1 MEHQE
6 LNALLAGLA
15 QREERV
21 VEMQSALTACKTLGP
36 DNGGQGELVKVR
48 LITDW
53 LEACGVRDLQRLD
66 APDERVP
73 DGLRPNLAAR
83 LPGATSRTLWLFG
96 HTDVVPPGDPAAWT
110 SDPWQVRREGDWLYG
125 RGVEDNQQA
134 IVSMLLL
141 AEELCRQEVTPALS
155 LGLVFM
161 ADEESG
167 SQYGLAHV
175 LEQAAQ
181 MFRPDDLY
189 IVPDAGSP
197 RGDLIEVAEK
207 SQLWLKVRTTGL
219 QCHASTPHKGRNAFV
234 AGADMVLTC
243 RQGLHDAFP
252 QENALFRPPCS
263 TFVPSRH
270 EANVPSVNILPGSD
284 VFYLDCRLL
293 PDVPQEAVLAEAR
306 RLAAAVAARHGVEI
320 MVEVEHAQPAS
331 ATPANSPVV
340 RALEWA
346 VERVYGAQARPVGI
360 GGATV
365 AALLRRK
372 GLPAAVWACIQNTCH
387 QPDERASISA
397 ACKDAQV
404 FAHIL
409 MQGDVH
415 A

>member
-1 MEHQE
+1 MNQN
-6 LNALLAGLA
+6 LDRLLAGLA
-15 QREERV
+15 ERGERV
-21 VEMQSALTACKTLGP
+21 VELQSALTACKALGP
-36 DNGGQGELVKVR
+36 DNGGRGELDKVR
-48 LITDW
+48 RITDW
-53 LEACGVRDLQRLD
+53 LTACGVRDLRRMD
-66 APDERVP
+66 APDNRVP
-73 DGLRPNLAAR
+73 DGLRPNLIAR
-83 LPGATSRTLWLFG
+83 LSGTTSRTLWLFG

-141 AEELCRQEVTPALS
+141 AEELRRQNLTPALG

-167 SQYGLAHV
+167 SDYGLAHV
-175 LEQAAQ
+175 LEQAPEL
-181 MFRPDDLY
+181 FRPDDLY

-207 SQLWLKVRTTGL
+207 SQLWLKVRTTGA
-219 QCHASTPHKGRNAFV
+219 QCHASTPHKGRNAFL
-234 AGADMVLTC
+234 AGADMVLAC
-243 RQGLHDAFP
+243 HQGLYETFP
-252 QENALFRPPCS
+252 QEDPLFKPSRS
-263 TFVPSRH
+263 TFVPSKH
-270 EANVPSVNILPGSD
+270 DANVPSVNILPGSD
-284 VFYLDCRLL
+284 VFYVDCRLL
-293 PDVPQEAVLAEAR
+293 PEVSQEAVLAKAR
-306 RLAAAVAARHGVEI
+306 EIAARVAQRYGVEI
-320 MVEVEHAQPAS
+320 SVDVEHAQAAS
-331 ATPANSPVV
+331 AAPADSPVV
-340 RALEWA
+340 LALEQA
-346 VERVYGAQARPVGI
+346 VERVYGVQPRPVGI

-387 QPDERASISA
+387 QPDERASVSA

-409 MQGDVH
+409 MQRDAH